1 MINLEDK
8 RKKGSNVQTR
18 ICSKCYIEKPLTLE
32 FYAIADKNNGRMHRE
47 CRICKKN
54 YLKQY
59 QINKR
64 LSRDP
69 EADRVKELYT
79 MKEPN
84 KEEQKER
91 LEVAYAYIYRNAFGK
106 SITRK
111 QLNKIK
117 DIKK

>member
-1 MINLEDK
+1 M
-8 RKKGSNVQTR
+8 QTR
-18 ICSKCYIEKPLTLE
+18 TCSKCYIEKPLTLE
-32 FYAIADKNNGRMHRE
+32 FYGIANKDNGRMHTE
-47 CRICKKN
+47 CRACKKN

-64 LSRDP
+64 LSKDP
-69 EADRVKELYT
+69 EADRMRELYT
-79 MKEPN
+79 VKEQT

-117 DIKK
+117 DIEK